1 MKDETIIDLYFK
13 RDENAIAESDI
24 KYGAYCRTVANN
36 ILCNREDTEEC
47 INDTW
52 LRAWNSMPPTRPNVL
67 KLFFAKITRNISF
80 DRYKRDHAKKR
91 GGGEIDIALSEL
103 EECIAAHSD
112 VENEIETRELEASIN
127 RFIMIIPERDRN
139 IFIRRYFYV
148 ERAADIAERYEMR
161 ESAVFVSLSRTRAKL
176 KKHLTDEGYFI

>member
-13 RDENAIAESDI
+13 RDENAIVESDI
-24 KYGAYCRTVANN
+24 KYGAYCRTVADN
-36 ILCNREDTEEC
+36 ILHSREDTEEC
-47 INDTW
+47 VNDMW

-67 KLFFAKITRNISF
+67 KLFFARITRNISF

-91 GGGEIDIALSEL
+91 GGGELDVALSEL

-112 VENEIETRELEASIN
+112 VEDEIEALELEASIN
-127 RFIMIIPERDRN
+127 RFLDTVSVNERN

-148 ERAADIAERYEMR
+148 EKASDIAERYGMR
-161 ESAVFVSLSRTRAKL
+161 EGGVFVILSRTRAKL